1 MHYFSCTGGS
11 LQFAER
17 HARIRYTEVVFL
29 HPVGST
35 GHVVHS
41 GASGTRNV
49 NALFFMLEWD
59 RYGFHIKCPGKKCQ
73 RIIFHAGVGLV
84 RIPQKARWDTLC
96 RTCVFATGGISGSL
110 TAFWC
115 VWGMKR
121 RHTFFMMLWD
131 QYGFEKKTRY
141 DTLHRPCVFASG
153 GIWGSHN
160 AFWCIRG
167 VKRQCTI
174 FHAPMGSVWILQK
187 AC

>member
-115 VWGMKR
+115 VWGMKC

-131 QYGFEKKTRY
+131 QYGFEKKRAMTRY
-141 DTLHRPCVFASG
+141 IDLVFLHPVGSG
-153 GIWGSHN
+153 GHIMHSG
-160 AFWCIRG
+160 AFG
-167 VKRQCTI
+167 
-174 FHAPMGSVWILQK
+174 A
-187 AC
+187 